1 MRHVEIYDTT
11 LRDGSQGEGVNF
23 SLHDKLLI
31 AERLDSLG
39 FDYIEGGYPLS
50 NEKDAEFFQRVA
62 ERPLEH
68 ARVCAFGMT
77 RRRGMK
83 AEDDPGMKALI
94 ASRAPVVTIVGKTSD
109 FHVREVLSVS
119 LEENLAMIGDTIRCL
134 CAAGREVIYDAEHF
148 FDGSKLNDAYAM
160 QTIKTAVAAGAKMV
174 VLCDTNGA
182 FVIDADAL
190 AHQLV
195 EPDKPAWRAIV
206 KTFGKTVLNPDRTLN
221 RQALGTLVFRNRAS
235 LRRLE
240 HIIHPRVARE
250 QARLTKSAVRNDPQ
264 VVVIYDVPLLY
275 EAGIDTRVDKVL
287 VVTADRD
294 TQIARLKKRNGLS
307 RSEAIRRIRNQW
319 PLRNKVAAADYVLDG
334 TTPRPR
340 LLAQVRRLYRE
351 FAERA

>member
-1 MRHVEIYDTT
+1 MILVGLT
-11 LRDGSQGEGVNF
+11 GGVATGK
-23 SLHDKLLI
+23 STV
-31 AERLDSLG
+31 AQM
-39 FDYIEGGYPLS
+39 
-50 NEKDAEFFQRVA
+50 FQR
-62 ERPLEH
+62 
-68 ARVCAFGMT
+68 C
-77 RRRGMK
+77 
-83 AEDDPGMKALI
+83 
-94 ASRAPVVTIVGKTSD
+94 
-109 FHVREVLSVS
+109 
-119 LEENLAMIGDTIRCL
+119 
-134 CAAGREVIYDAEHF
+134 
-148 FDGSKLNDAYAM
+148 
-160 QTIKTAVAAGAKMV
+160 
-174 VLCDTNGA
+174 GA

-195 EPDKPAWRAIV
+195 EPDKPAWREIV
-206 KTFGKTVLNPDRTLN
+206 KTFGNTVLNPDRTIN
-221 RQALGTLVFRNRAS
+221 RQAMGTLVFRNRAS